1 MKIDLTVALL
11 ITSVQIVI
19 EVTTV
24 MSINV
29 FIFSGHQAML
39 NFEICVSMVPRF
51 TLSHDVHLYSSL
63 QNLSKI

>member
-11 ITSVQIVI
+11 IILVQIGI

-24 MSINV
+24 MSVNV